1 MDASILGQD
10 WCGRCCG
17 ISLPIWLTL
26 SSEVL
31 MEAGIISSG
40 ASGMS

>member
-10 WCGRCCG
+10 WCGPCCG
-17 ISLPIWLTL
+17 ISIPIWLAL
-26 SSEVL
+26 SSKVL